1 MKKLFIILFTILIIF
16 QVPVST
22 LAKTNQEN
30 TQTRYEGIIK
40 SIKIPPSSFLYYIV
54 AGDKQT
60 VEKLI
65 NEGADPNFTYMS
77 IPATFFASYY
87 KQYEILDILLSRGAD
102 INKKCLGITL
112 LDFSVY
118 NLDKKSTFIA
128 IDHKADF
135 NKDKEGVEY
144 LRYAIRKNNSDLIKI
159 FLDAGI
165 IPDKY
170 CIKQTKKLDDENLK
184 NLIIEKGEQNEYTKN

>member
-1 MKKLFIILFTILIIF
+1 MKKLFILLFTLLIIF

-22 LAKTNQEN
+22 SAKTNQEN
-30 TQTRYEGIIK
+30 TPTRYEGMIK

-54 AGDKQT
+54 VGDKQT

-65 NEGADPNFTYMS
+65 NEGADPNFTYMR
-77 IPATFFASYY
+77 IPATFFASHY
-87 KQYEILDILLSRGAD
+87 KQYEILDMLLARGAD
-102 INKKCLGITL
+102 IDKKCLGITL

-118 NLDKKSTFIA
+118 NLDPKSTLIT
-128 IDHKADF
+128 IGHKTDF
-135 NKDKEGVEY
+135 NRDKEGVEY
-144 LRYAIRKNNSDLIKI
+144 LGYVIRKNNSDLIKI
-159 FLDAGI
+159 FLDAGV

-170 CIKQTKKLDDENLK
+170 CINQTKKLDDENLR